1 MGLIQR
7 LTGYLKS
14 NLNDILTRSEN
25 PEIML
30 DQLIWDM
37 KGAFVK
43 ARDEVKEA
51 IMEQKRLESEAALN
65 MEKASEWDEK
75 AIEALEIERPELAK
89 KCLQKKRNFEK
100 LSASLEKTAK
110 EQKSDVESLKKDLS
124 VLKAKL
130 EEAKEKKMMLLAAGT
145 VRKQKERRSK
155 SGEPRLQVD
164 LSPFEKF
171 EQMEAKIN
179 LAELEIDAVKELD
192 PDLLCEDDELEN
204 ELKELEDNEIE
215 KALKELREKAG
226 TSGST
231 PNYGKDKTDNRDK
244 TDKKE
249 KANKTD
255 KKVKEKNK
263 QNKSE
268 KKKAPESE
276 KIKSGDSKKP
286 LKK

>member
-215 KALKELREKAG
+215 KALKELREKA
-226 TSGST
+226 
-231 PNYGKDKTDNRDK
+231 
-244 TDKKE
+244 DKKE